1 MLHQGCDLHAL
12 PLMSVSH
19 IASLRPLRGQCLR
32 QARVGLLSLSITSR
46 SASLNLQA
54 VVRLP
59 PHQRFQS
66 TTTSQDGEQDS
77 SGKTQQKR
85 KDGGKSEQPKLTFRQ
100 FWGRALT
107 VSLRNLAYAM
117 SPRGMRQAY
126 RDSPISTSFILGL
139 YVTTSQLT

>member
-1 MLHQGCDLHAL
+1 
-12 PLMSVSH
+12 MSVSH

-66 TTTSQDGEQDS
+66 TTTSRDGEQS
-77 SGKTQQKR
+77 SSKKAQQK

-126 RDSPISTSFILGL
+126 RDSPISTSFILAL
-139 YVTTSQLT
+139 YVIIPQLM